1 MEQEHISSSVHDNCV
16 FPYGSPETKHHACY
30 PVPSHLATRGN
41 TLSRES
47 IVSEVRAEISRLQ
60 QVLSLLND
68 GSVPTTKPVA
78 ESTGRLTR
86 QISAAGRAR
95 IAAATRARWAKIRA
109 EKADKVSGNARVK
122 PRKKMSAAARKRIAA
137 TQRARWAKIKAAKK

>member
-1 MEQEHISSSVHDNCV
+1 MHNISPGTLN
-16 FPYGSPETKHHACY
+16 SPCY
-30 PVPSHLATRGN
+30 SFCSHLATRGN
-41 TLSRES
+41 TVSRES
-47 IVSEVRAEISRLQ
+47 IVYEVRAEIERLQ

-78 ESTGRLTR
+78 ESTGRPTR

-95 IAAATRARWAKIRA
+95 IASATRARWAKIRA
-109 EKADKVSGNARVK
+109 EKAAGKVSGNSDVK

-137 TQRARWAKIKAAKK
+137 TQRARWAKIRTKKK